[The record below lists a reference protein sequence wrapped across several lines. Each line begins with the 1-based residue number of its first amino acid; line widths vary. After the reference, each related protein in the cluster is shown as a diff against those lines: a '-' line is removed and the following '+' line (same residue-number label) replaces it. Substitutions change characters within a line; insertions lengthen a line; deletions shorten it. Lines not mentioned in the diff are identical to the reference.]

1 MSAQRPNILFILS
14 DDQGAWSL
22 GSAGNQDVKTPN
34 LDRLAQRGIRFENF
48 FCASPVCSPARAS
61 IMTGTMPSQH
71 GIHDWLAKGHLDE
84 ERLSPRMRE
93 AFYAPEREQKMEWPR
108 SQLMGDRAVEYLAGQ
123 CCYPQRLREAG
134 YTCALFG
141 KWHLGDASKP
151 QAGFETWNTIAMGG
165 DNYYTPTVM
174 MPDSSFDIL
183 DGVYLTDYITDN
195 ALDYL
200 KKREGEAQP
209 FYLSVHYTAPHA
221 PWGRQFHPDWAFEP
235 FEGSAFSSIP
245 KLPAHPWS
253 PYAGMSEEEWEHF
266 RQTSL
271 EGYCAAVYAMDRN
284 IGRLLDELERQG
296 IVQDTLVIFTAD
308 NGMSMGHHG
317 IIGKGNGTF
326 PMNMYE
332 EAVKVPFIVSRPGS
346 VPEGVVEQGLFGH
359 VDLFP
364 TLCDYLDCTLD
375 EAVRDRQPG
384 RSFAPVLR
392 GESCPDNEQIIICDE
407 YGPVRMIRTREWKYV
422 HRYPYGPHELYHL
435 TDDPSEQRN
444 LAGDESVRD
453 IEQALFGR
461 LEAHFLRYSDPE
473 VDGKAEA
480 VCGLGQTGPVGVRA
494 RGKER
499 FIQIDNGGKA

>member
-183 DGVYLTDYITDN
+183 DGVYLTDYINDN

-253 PYAGMSEEEWEHF
+253 SYAGMSEAEWDHF

-364 TLCDYLDCTLD
+364 TLCLSL
-375 EAVRDRQPG
+375 
-384 RSFAPVLR
+384 
-392 GESCPDNEQIIICDE
+392 IHI
-407 YGPVRMIRTREWKYV
+407 
-422 HRYPYGPHELYHL
+422 
-435 TDDPSEQRN
+435 
-444 LAGDESVRD
+444 
-453 IEQALFGR
+453 
-461 LEAHFLRYSDPE
+461 
-473 VDGKAEA
+473 
-480 VCGLGQTGPVGVRA
+480 
-494 RGKER
+494 
-499 FIQIDNGGKA
+499 